1 MNEFKDLPKSV
12 ICSARARQVVGV
24 SYFCDDVSTK
34 PKILTFTLIVS
45 MRETAGSK
53 PTNDTYKCDFF

>member
-34 PKILTFTLIVS
+34 PKILTFTFVMSWWPGGI
-45 MRETAGSK
+45 RPA
-53 PTNDTYKCDFF
+53 YA